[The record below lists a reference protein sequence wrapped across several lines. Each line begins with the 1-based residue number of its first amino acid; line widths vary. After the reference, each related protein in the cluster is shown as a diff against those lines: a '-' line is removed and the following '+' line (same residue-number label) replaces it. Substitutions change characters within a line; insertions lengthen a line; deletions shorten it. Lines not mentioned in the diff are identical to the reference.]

1 MEVGMGGDDRWQVLL
16 DRLATL
22 RQAIVPGVLLG
33 AIHLINDQ
41 DLSLTHLATLYVLR
55 PQEAFTVNQVAAT
68 LGISVSQA
76 SRVIDHLV
84 GHDLVTRTEDPHD
97 RRAKRVSISPP
108 GRQLLRTFEDD
119 VTQAQFSVIAQLP
132 AGDQAVIIRAIDL
145 MAHAAAASPPAAPN
159 RPHSPDPPAPPPAPA
174 DQPPRPPRVHP

>member
-1 MEVGMGGDDRWQVLL
+1 MGGEDRWQVLL

-33 AIHLINDQ
+33 AVHLINDL

-55 PQEAFTVNQVAAT
+55 PQEALTVNRVAAT

-84 GHDLVTRTEDPHD
+84 GHDLVSRTEDPRD
-97 RRAKRVSISPP
+97 RRAKRVAISPT
-108 GRQLLRTFEDD
+108 GRQLLRTFEHD
-119 VTQAQFSVIAQLP
+119 VTQAQFSVIAELP
-132 AGDQAVIIRAIDL
+132 ANDQAVIIHAIDL
-145 MAHAAAASPPAAPN
+145 MAHAAAASPPAAPK
-159 RPHSPDPPAPPPAPA
+159 RSHSPDPPAPPPAPA
-174 DQPPRPPRVHP
+174 ERSPRPPRIHP